1 MSGITRFE
9 DIDAWKAAREL
20 TNQIYAVTCEAT
32 FAKDY
37 GLKDQI
43 QRAAISAMAN
53 IAEGFDG
60 GSDREFIKF
69 LGYAIR
75 SATELQS
82 HLYVA
87 LDRSYIDQKQFDDLY
102 GLRVKVKNLTAG
114 FARYLRSGKRR

>member
-20 TNQIYAVTCEAT
+20 TSQIYAVTCEGT

-43 QRAAISAMAN
+43 QRAATSIMAN
-53 IAEGFDG
+53 VAEGFDG
-60 GSDREFIKF
+60 GSDREFIRF
-69 LGYAIR
+69 LGYARR
-75 SATELQS
+75 SATEVQS

-87 LDRSYIDQKQFDDLY
+87 LDQHYIDEREFLALY
-102 GLRVKVKNLTAG
+102 EKTGAVKSLISG
-114 FARYLRSGKRR
+114 FIRYLRTQSRS

>member
-20 TNQIYAVTCEAT
+20 TNQIYAVTCEGT

-37 GLKDQI
+37 GLKEQI
-43 QRAAISAMAN
+43 QRAANSIMAN
-53 IAEGFDG
+53 VAEGFDG

-69 LGYAIR
+69 LGYARR
-75 SATELQS
+75 SATEVQS

-87 LDRSYIDQKQFDDLY
+87 LDQHYIEEREFLALY
-102 GLRVKVKNLTAG
+102 EKTGAVKSLISG
-114 FARYLRSGKRR
+114 FIRYLRTQPGS

>member
-20 TNQIYAVTCEAT
+20 TSQIYAVTCEGT

-43 QRAAISAMAN
+43 QRAATSIMAN
-53 IAEGFDG
+53 VAEGFDG
-60 GSDREFIKF
+60 GSDREFIRF
-69 LGYAIR
+69 LGYARR
-75 SATELQS
+75 SATEVQS

-87 LDRSYIDQKQFDDLY
+87 LDQHYIDEREFLALHEKT
-102 GLRVKVKNLTAG
+102 GAVKSLISG
-114 FARYLRSGKRR
+114 FIRYLRTQPRS